1 MNVYSDESSL
11 TINQQLERLQRE
23 VSDISKMVFNNEQNF
38 SSENNPD
45 FVKNLSAIDMRIYDL
60 EKDVKNLTSNI
71 EDLFFKIDDLIDKIN
86 SVEDS
91 VKLIENISVNTNI
104 ETTTNTVSEESI
116 VSETTDMEKNSL
128 GNLKITKNNDSVLN
142 DEILDNNEETNE
154 KIANQNTEINLNP
167 EDQFQLAFDNI
178 RQKNW
183 EEAKMSFINFI
194 DKYPENQLSGSAHYW
209 LGELYILEKKFR
221 DAALILA
228 EGFQKYPESIKSP
241 EVLFKLSY
249 ALKEVNKSS
258 DSCKTLEKLIIDYP
272 KHKINFSAKKQFQE
286 YGCLENVE

>member
-91 VKLIENISVNTNI
+91 VNLIENISVNTNI
-104 ETTTNTVSEESI
+104 ETTTNTDSEESI
-116 VSETTDMEKNSL
+116 VSETMNMEKNSL
-128 GNLKITKNNDSVLN
+128 GNLKITKNNDTVLN

-178 RQKNW
+178 RQK
-183 EEAKMSFINFI
+183 KMGRSETIV
-194 DKYPENQLSGSAHYW
+194 S
-209 LGELYILEKKFR
+209 
-221 DAALILA
+221 LIL
-228 EGFQKYPESIKSP
+228 
-241 EVLFKLSY
+241 
-249 ALKEVNKSS
+249 
-258 DSCKTLEKLIIDYP
+258 
-272 KHKINFSAKKQFQE
+272 
-286 YGCLENVE
+286 

>member
-91 VKLIENISVNTNI
+91 VNLIENISVNTNV

-116 VSETTDMEKNSL
+116 VSETTDMEKKSL

-183 EEAKMSFINFI
+183 EEAKLSFINF
-194 DKYPENQLSGSAHYW
+194 
-209 LGELYILEKKFR
+209 
-221 DAALILA
+221 
-228 EGFQKYPESIKSP
+228 
-241 EVLFKLSY
+241 
-249 ALKEVNKSS
+249 
-258 DSCKTLEKLIIDYP
+258 
-272 KHKINFSAKKQFQE
+272 
-286 YGCLENVE
+286 